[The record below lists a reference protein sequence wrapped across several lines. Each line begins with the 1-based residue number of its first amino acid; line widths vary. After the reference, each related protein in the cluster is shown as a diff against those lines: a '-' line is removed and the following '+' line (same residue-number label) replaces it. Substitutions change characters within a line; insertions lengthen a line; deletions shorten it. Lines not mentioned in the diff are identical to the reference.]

1 MIFITLGTQKQS
13 FKRLLDEIESC
24 KILDNEEI
32 IAQVGYTKFVSEKIK
47 TIEFLETDEFN
58 KYIENSEFVITHG
71 GVGSIFSAILKNK
84 KVIAMPRLKKYNE
97 HIDDHQIEI
106 CEKLAMMGYII
117 NYNPDKYKSEE
128 NCTNLEQEI
137 NFLRS
142 NIFEK
147 YTEDTS
153 YLSKLSQSIEDLLLN
168 WYFD

>member
-32 IAQVGYTKFVSEKIK
+32 IAQIGYTKFVSKKIK

-58 KYIENSEFVITHG
+58 KYIQNSEFVITHG
-71 GVGSIFSAILKNK
+71 GVGSIFDALLKNK
-84 KVIAMPRLKKYNE
+84 KIIAVPRLKKYNE
-97 HIDDHQIEI
+97 HVDDHQIEI
-106 CEKLAMMGYII
+106 CEKLASLGYIV
-117 NYNPDKYKSEE
+117 NYNPDKYE
-128 NCTNLEQEI
+128 NQENMSDLEQEV

-147 YTEDTS
+147 YVEDTS
-153 YLSKLSQSIEDLLLN
+153 YLPELNRCIEELLLN
-168 WYFD
+168 

>member
-32 IAQVGYTKFVSEKIK
+32 VAQIGYTKFVSEKIK
-47 TIEFLETDEFN
+47 TIDFLETDEFN
-58 KYIENSEFVITHG
+58 KYIQNSEFVITHG
-71 GVGSIFSAILKNK
+71 GVGSIFDALLKDK

-106 CEKLAMMGYII
+106 CDKLASLGYII
-117 NYNPDKYKSEE
+117 NYNPDKYEGEE
-128 NCTNLEQEI
+128 NITDLEQEV

-142 NIFEK
+142 NIFQK
-147 YTEDTS
+147 YVEDTS
-153 YLSKLSQSIEDLLLN
+153 YLPKLNRCIEELLLN
-168 WYFD
+168 

>member
-32 IAQVGYTKFVSEKIK
+32 VAQIGYTKFISQKIK
-47 TIEFLETDEFN
+47 TIDFLETEEFN
-58 KYIENSEFVITHG
+58 KYIQNSEFVITHG
-71 GVGSIFSAILKNK
+71 GVGSIFDALLKDK

-106 CEKLAMMGYII
+106 CEKLASLGYII
-117 NYNPDKYKSEE
+117 NYNPDKYEGEE
-128 NCTNLEQEI
+128 NITDLEQEV

-142 NIFEK
+142 NIFQK
-147 YTEDTS
+147 YVEDTS
-153 YLSKLSQSIEDLLLN
+153 YLPKLNRCIEELLLN
-168 WYFD
+168 